1 MLGILI
7 FPLVRSI
14 SYQVINGEALM
25 DVHVV
30 DSGGQICLSR
40 LLIQSK

>member
-7 FPLVRSI
+7 FPLIRWI
-14 SYQVINGEALM
+14 SYQVINGAALM
-25 DVHVV
+25 DFHVV